1 MMAASPGIMDGRY
14 ARLRLAV
21 SMLLGTIGSVGFWAV
36 VVVLPEVQNE
46 FGVERSS
53 ASLPYTLTMAGFAF
67 GNVIIGRYVDRI
79 GIVLP
84 LIATALALAAGFA
97 AAAMAE
103 SIWQFALI
111 QGVLIGIGTA
121 GTFGPLIADVSHWF
135 RKRRGIAVA
144 LTACGNYFGGVV
156 WPLFIRFVLDFAD
169 WRAAYIAI
177 GVICLAMVPLAL
189 LLRRRPPLEDH
200 AAAGDGGLSGL
211 KTVALSQRGLI
222 VLLAVAGIGCCVA
235 MSMPQVHI
243 VAYCGDLGYG
253 VARGAEMLSLML
265 AGGAVSRIVSGILAD
280 RIGGARTLLLGSTMQ
295 CLALFLYLPFDGLAS
310 LYVVSLAFGLAQG
323 GIVPSYAIIVREYM
337 PARVA
342 GERVGILIMAT
353 IIGMALGG
361 WVSGWI
367 YDLTDSYQAAFING
381 IAWNFLNI
389 GLVTLLLLRTGAR
402 QPRLA

>member
-1 MMAASPGIMDGRY
+1 
-14 ARLRLAV
+14 
-21 SMLLGTIGSVGFWAV
+21 MLLGTIGSVGFWAV
-36 VVVLPEVQNE
+36 VVVLPAVQNE

-67 GNVIIGRYVDRI
+67 GNLIIGRYVDRL

-84 LIATALALAAGFA
+84 LIITAFALAAGFVLA
-97 AAAMAE
+97 ALAA

-111 QGVLIGIGTA
+111 QGILIGIGTA

-135 RKRRGIAVA
+135 RRRRGIAVA

-156 WPLFIRFVLDFAD
+156 WPLFVRFVLDFAD

-200 AAAGDGGLSGL
+200 AADGDGGLSGL

-265 AGGAVSRIVSGILAD
+265 AGGAVSRIVSGFLAD
-280 RIGGARTLLLGSTMQ
+280 RIGGARTLLLGSAMQ
-295 CLALFLYLPFDGLAS
+295 CVALFLYLPFDGLTS
-310 LYVVSLAFGLAQG
+310 LYIVSLAFGLAQG

-367 YDLTDSYQAAFING
+367 YDLTASYQAAFING

-389 GLVTLLLLRTGAR
+389 GLVTLLLLRTGDR

>member
-1 MMAASPGIMDGRY
+1 
-14 ARLRLAV
+14 
-21 SMLLGTIGSVGFWAV
+21 MLLGTIGSVGFWAV
-36 VVVLPEVQNE
+36 VVVLPSVQNE

-67 GNVIIGRYVDRI
+67 GNLIIGRYVDRL

-84 LIATALALAAGFA
+84 LIVTAFALAAGFIL
-97 AAAMAE
+97 AAMAD

-111 QGVLIGIGTA
+111 QGILIGIGTA

-169 WRAAYIAI
+169 WRAAYVAI
-177 GVICLAMVPLAL
+177 GIICLAMVPLAL

-200 AAAGDGGLSGL
+200 AAAGGGGLSGL
-211 KTVALSQRGLI
+211 KTVALSQRSLI
-222 VLLAVAGIGCCVA
+222 VLLSVAGIGCCVA

-265 AGGAVSRIVSGILAD
+265 AGGAVSRIVSGLLAD
-280 RIGGARTLLLGSTMQ
+280 RIGGARTLLIGSAMQ
-295 CLALFLYLPFDGLAS
+295 CVALFLYLPFDGLTS

-353 IIGMALGG
+353 IVGMALGG

-367 YDLTDSYQAAFING
+367 YDLTASYQAAFING

-389 GLVTLLLLRTGAR
+389 GLVTLLLLRTGGR